1 MNLMKALLKSIGRP
15 IMFTAIGGLVALG
28 AAHSLGWTGKTV
40 IIEDTNQGVSQA
52 NLTADGP
59 LPSAP
64 TDFVAAAERT
74 VEAVVHVKTTAER
87 VQNYY
92 NPFNDLFFGRP
103 STPEKFE
110 VEGSGSG
117 VILTEDGYIV
127 TNNHVIKGAKT
138 IVVTTSN
145 NDEYEAELIGA
156 DPTTDIALLKIEGNA
171 LTKVDVANS
180 DKVRLGQWVLAVG
193 NPFNLTSTV
202 TAGIISAK
210 GRDINIIDE
219 QSAIE
224 SFLQTDAA
232 VNPGNSGG
240 ALVNTAGELV
250 GINTAISS
258 RSGSFEGYSFAVP
271 ANLMLKVVNDLK
283 EYGRVQRAFIG
294 INYNEVT
301 AALSEEL
308 NLEVN
313 KGVYVANVI
322 SEGAADDAGITK
334 GDVIINVN
342 GKSIVSGADLTE
354 ALGQRRPG
362 EKLSVVV
369 NRSGKNK
376 AFEVVL
382 KNKLGTTEMLTK
394 EEELLRNFGAELEE
408 LSSIDRRRLGL
419 RYGIR
424 VSKILGGR
432 FQKAGIPKDF
442 IIVKL
447 NNVYVENVESFDRL
461 VRQFNPGDGVLI
473 QGFEPN
479 GKANYYAFEW

>member
-1 MNLMKALLKSIGRP
+1 MKALLKSIGRP
-15 IMFTAIGGLVALG
+15 IVFTAIGGLVALG
-28 AAHSLGWTGKTV
+28 SAHSLGWTGKTV
-40 IIEDTNQGVSQA
+40 IIEDTHQSASKV
-52 NLTADGP
+52 NLTVDRQ

-156 DPTTDIALLKIEGNA
+156 DPTTDIALLKIEGIE
-171 LTKVDVANS
+171 LTKVSVANS
-180 DKVRLGQWVLAVG
+180 DEVRLGQWVLAVG

-240 ALVNTAGELV
+240 ALVNTLGELV

-271 ANLMLKVVNDLK
+271 ANLMLKVVNDLM

-313 KGVYVANVI
+313 KGVYVANII
-322 SEGAADDAGITK
+322 SGGAADDAGITK

-342 GKSIVSGADLTE
+342 GKSIATGADLTE

-369 NRSGKNK
+369 NRSGKNEV
-376 AFEVVL
+376 FNVVL

-394 EEELLRNFGAELEE
+394 EEELLHNFGAELEE
-408 LSSIDRRRLGL
+408 LSSTDKRRLGL

-447 NNVYVENVESFDRL
+447 NNVYVENVESFERL

>member
-1 MNLMKALLKSIGRP
+1 MKAILNTVSRP
-15 IMFTAIGGLVALG
+15 ILFAALGGLVALG
-28 AAHSLGWTGKTV
+28 GAQSLGWTGKTV
-40 IIEDTNQGVSQA
+40 IIEENNQR
-52 NLTADGP
+52 TAQVNWTSNRP
-59 LPSAP
+59 MPAAP

-103 STPEKFE
+103 STPQKFE

-156 DPTTDIALLKIEGNA
+156 DPTTDIALLKIEGIE
-171 LTKVDVANS
+171 LTKVSVANS
-180 DKVRLGQWVLAVG
+180 DEVRLGQWVLAVG

-240 ALVNTAGELV
+240 ALVNTLGELV

-271 ANLMLKVVNDLK
+271 ANLMLKVVNDLM

-313 KGVYVANVI
+313 KGVYVANII
-322 SEGAADDAGITK
+322 SGGAADDAGITK

-342 GKSIVSGADLTE
+342 GKSIATGADLTE

-369 NRSGKNK
+369 NRSGKNEV
-376 AFEVVL
+376 FNVVL

-408 LSSIDRRRLGL
+408 LSSTDKRRLGL

-447 NNVYVENVESFDRL
+447 NNVYVENVESFERL

>member
-1 MNLMKALLKSIGRP
+1 MKALLKSIGRP
-15 IMFTAIGGLVALG
+15 IMFIAIGGLVALG
-28 AAHSLGWTGKTV
+28 AAHNLGWTGKTV
-40 IIEDTNQGVSQA
+40 IIEDTNQGASQA
-52 NLTADGP
+52 NLTADRP

-156 DPTTDIALLKIEGNA
+156 DPTTDIALLKIEGIE
-171 LTKVDVANS
+171 LTKVSVANS
-180 DKVRLGQWVLAVG
+180 DEVRLGQWVLAVG

-322 SEGAADDAGITK
+322 SRGAADDAGITK

-342 GKSIVSGADLTE
+342 GKSIASGADLTE

-408 LSSIDRRRLGL
+408 LSSTDKRRLGL

-447 NNVYVENVESFDRL
+447 NNVYVENVESFERL
-461 VRQFNPGDGVLI
+461 VRQFNPDDGVLI

>member
-1 MNLMKALLKSIGRP
+1 MKALLKSISRP
-15 IMFTAIGGLVALG
+15 IIFTTIGGLVALG
-28 AAHSLGWTGKTV
+28 AAHSLGWTGKTI
-40 IIEDTNQGVSQA
+40 IIEDTNQGASQVHW
-52 NLTADGP
+52 TADRP

-117 VILTEDGYIV
+117 VILTEDGYVV
-127 TNNHVIKGAKT
+127 TNNHVIKGAKK

-145 NDEYEAELIGA
+145 NDEYEAELIGT

-180 DKVRLGQWVLAVG
+180 DEVRLGQWVLAVG

-224 SFLQTDAA
+224 SFIQTDAA

-240 ALVNTAGELV
+240 ALVNTFGELV

-301 AALSEEL
+301 AGLSEEL

-322 SEGAADDAGITK
+322 SGGAADDAGIAK

-342 GKSIVSGADLTE
+342 GKAIVSGADLTE

-369 NRSGKNK
+369 NRSGKNEV
-376 AFEVVL
+376 FNVVL
-382 KNKLGTTEMLTK
+382 KNKLGTTEMLSK
-394 EEELLRNFGAELEE
+394 EEELLRSFGAELQD
-408 LSSIDRRRLGL
+408 LSSTDKRRLGI
-419 RYGIR
+419 RNGIR
-424 VSKILGGR
+424 ISKIL
-432 FQKAGIPKDF
+432 
-442 IIVKL
+442 V
-447 NNVYVENVESFDRL
+447 VVL
-461 VRQFNPGDGVLI
+461 VVSRMLLVHV
-473 QGFEPN
+473 
-479 GKANYYAFEW
+479 

>member
-1 MNLMKALLKSIGRP
+1 MKALLKSIGRP

-28 AAHSLGWTGKTV
+28 AAHNLGWTGKTV
-40 IIEDTNQGVSQA
+40 IIEDTNQGASQA
-52 NLTADGP
+52 NLTADRP

-180 DKVRLGQWVLAVG
+180 DEVRLGQWVLAVG
-193 NPFNLTSTV
+193 NTFNLTSTV

-322 SEGAADDAGITK
+322 SRGAADDAGITK

-342 GKSIVSGADLTE
+342 GKSIASGADLTE

-408 LSSIDRRRLGL
+408 LSSIDKRRLGL

-447 NNVYVENVESFDRL
+447 NNVYVENVESFERL

>member
-1 MNLMKALLKSIGRP
+1 MKALLKSIGRP

-59 LPSAP
+59 LPSTP

-180 DKVRLGQWVLAVG
+180 DEVRLGQWVLAVG

-408 LSSIDRRRLGL
+408 LSSTDKRRLGL
-419 RYGIR
+419 RYGIK

-447 NNVYVENVESFDRL
+447 NNVYVENVESFERL

>member
-1 MNLMKALLKSIGRP
+1 MKALLKSIGRP
-15 IMFTAIGGLVALG
+15 IVFTAIGGLVALG

-40 IIEDTNQGVSQA
+40 IIEDTHQSASQV
-52 NLTADGP
+52 NLTVDRP

-156 DPTTDIALLKIEGNA
+156 DPTTDIALLKIEGIE
-171 LTKVDVANS
+171 LTKVSVANS
-180 DKVRLGQWVLAVG
+180 DEVRLGQWVLAVG

-240 ALVNTAGELV
+240 ALVNTLGELV

-271 ANLMLKVVNDLK
+271 ANLMLKVVNDLM

-313 KGVYVANVI
+313 KGVYVANII
-322 SEGAADDAGITK
+322 SGGAADDAGITK

-342 GKSIVSGADLTE
+342 GKSIATGADLTE

-369 NRSGKNK
+369 NRSGKN
-376 AFEVVL
+376 EVLNVVL

-408 LSSIDRRRLGL
+408 LSSTDKRRLGL

-447 NNVYVENVESFDRL
+447 NNVYVENVESFERL

>member
-15 IMFTAIGGLVALG
+15 IVFTAIGGLVALG

-40 IIEDTNQGVSQA
+40 IIEDTHQSASQV
-52 NLTADGP
+52 NLTVDRP

-156 DPTTDIALLKIEGNA
+156 DPTTDIALLKIEGIE
-171 LTKVDVANS
+171 LTKVSVANS
-180 DKVRLGQWVLAVG
+180 DEVRLGQWVLAVG

-240 ALVNTAGELV
+240 ALVNTLGELV

-271 ANLMLKVVNDLK
+271 ANLMLKVVNDLM

-313 KGVYVANVI
+313 KGVYVANII
-322 SEGAADDAGITK
+322 SGGAADDAGITK

-342 GKSIVSGADLTE
+342 GKSIATGADLTE

-369 NRSGKNK
+369 NRSGKNEV
-376 AFEVVL
+376 FNVVL

-408 LSSIDRRRLGL
+408 LSSTDKRRIGL

-447 NNVYVENVESFDRL
+447 NNVYVENVESFERL

>member
-1 MNLMKALLKSIGRP
+1 MKALLKSIGRP
-15 IMFTAIGGLVALG
+15 IVFTAIGGLVALG

-40 IIEDTNQGVSQA
+40 IIEDTHQSASQV
-52 NLTADGP
+52 NLTVDRP

-92 NPFNDLFFGRP
+92 NPFNDLFFGRQ

-156 DPTTDIALLKIEGNA
+156 DPTTDIALLKIEGIE
-171 LTKVDVANS
+171 LTKVSVANS
-180 DKVRLGQWVLAVG
+180 DEVRLGQWVLAVG

-240 ALVNTAGELV
+240 ALVNTLGELV

-271 ANLMLKVVNDLK
+271 ANLMLKVVNDLM

-313 KGVYVANVI
+313 KGVYVANII
-322 SEGAADDAGITK
+322 SGGAADDAGITK

-342 GKSIVSGADLTE
+342 GKSIATGADLTE

-369 NRSGKNK
+369 NRSGKNEV
-376 AFEVVL
+376 FNVVL

-408 LSSIDRRRLGL
+408 LSSTDKRRLGL

-447 NNVYVENVESFDRL
+447 NNVYVENVESFERL

>member
-1 MNLMKALLKSIGRP
+1 
-15 IMFTAIGGLVALG
+15 
-28 AAHSLGWTGKTV
+28 
-40 IIEDTNQGVSQA
+40 
-52 NLTADGP
+52 
-59 LPSAP
+59 
-64 TDFVAAAERT
+64 
-74 VEAVVHVKTTAER
+74 
-87 VQNYY
+87 
-92 NPFNDLFFGRP
+92 
-103 STPEKFE
+103 
-110 VEGSGSG
+110 
-117 VILTEDGYIV
+117 
-127 TNNHVIKGAKT
+127 VIKGAKK

-145 NDEYEAELIGA
+145 NDEYEAELIGT

-180 DKVRLGQWVLAVG
+180 DEVRLGQWVLAVG

-322 SEGAADDAGITK
+322 SGGAADDAGIIK

-342 GKSIVSGADLTE
+342 GKSIASGADLTE

-408 LSSIDRRRLGL
+408 LSSTDKRRLGL

-447 NNVYVENVESFDRL
+447 NNVYVENVESFERL

>member
-1 MNLMKALLKSIGRP
+1 MKALLKSIGRP

-28 AAHSLGWTGKTV
+28 AAHNLGWTGKTV
-40 IIEDTNQGVSQA
+40 IIEDTNQGASQA
-52 NLTADGP
+52 NLTADRP

-180 DKVRLGQWVLAVG
+180 DEVRLGQWVLAVG

-408 LSSIDRRRLGL
+408 LSSTDKRRLGL
-419 RYGIR
+419 RYGIK

-447 NNVYVENVESFDRL
+447 NNVYVENVESFERL

>member
-1 MNLMKALLKSIGRP
+1 MKALLKSIGRP

-156 DPTTDIALLKIEGNA
+156 DPTTDIALLKIEGIE
-171 LTKVDVANS
+171 LTKVSVANS
-180 DKVRLGQWVLAVG
+180 DEVRLGQWVLAVG

>member
-1 MNLMKALLKSIGRP
+1 MKALLKSIGRP
-15 IMFTAIGGLVALG
+15 IVFTAIGGLVALG

-40 IIEDTNQGVSQA
+40 IIEDTHQSASQV
-52 NLTADGP
+52 NLTVDRP

-156 DPTTDIALLKIEGNA
+156 DPTTDIALLKIEGIE
-171 LTKVDVANS
+171 LTKVSVANS
-180 DKVRLGQWVLAVG
+180 DEVRLGQWVLAVG

-240 ALVNTAGELV
+240 ALVNTLGELV

-271 ANLMLKVVNDLK
+271 ANLMLKVVNDLM

-313 KGVYVANVI
+313 KGVYVANII
-322 SEGAADDAGITK
+322 SGGAADDAGITK

-342 GKSIVSGADLTE
+342 GRSIATGADLTE

-369 NRSGKNK
+369 NRSGKNEV
-376 AFEVVL
+376 FNVVL

-408 LSSIDRRRLGL
+408 LSSTDKRRLGL

-447 NNVYVENVESFDRL
+447 NNVYVENVESFERL

>member
-1 MNLMKALLKSIGRP
+1 MKALLKSISRP
-15 IMFTAIGGLVALG
+15 IVFTTIGGLVALG
-28 AAHSLGWTGKTV
+28 AAHSLGWTGKTI
-40 IIEDTNQGVSQA
+40 IIEDTNQGASQVHW
-52 NLTADGP
+52 TADRP

-117 VILTEDGYIV
+117 VILTEDGYVV
-127 TNNHVIKGAKT
+127 TNNHVIKGAKK

-145 NDEYEAELIGA
+145 NDEYEAELIGT

-180 DKVRLGQWVLAVG
+180 DEVRLGQWVLAVG

-224 SFLQTDAA
+224 SFIQTDAA

-240 ALVNTAGELV
+240 ALVNTFGELV

-301 AALSEEL
+301 AGLSEEL

-322 SEGAADDAGITK
+322 SGGAADDAGMVK

-342 GKSIVSGADLTE
+342 GKAIATGADLTE

-369 NRSGKNK
+369 NRSGKN
-376 AFEVVL
+376 EILNVVL
-382 KNKLGTTEMLTK
+382 KNKLGTTEMLSK
-394 EEELLRNFGAELEE
+394 EDELLRSYGAELEN
-408 LSSIDRRRLGL
+408 LSGTNKRRLGI
-419 RYGIR
+419 RNGIR

-432 FQKAGIPKDF
+432 FENAGIPEDF

-447 NNVYVENVESFDRL
+447 NNVYVENVESFEAL

-473 QGFEPN
+473 QGFEPS

>member
-1 MNLMKALLKSIGRP
+1 MKALLKSIGRP

-40 IIEDTNQGVSQA
+40 IIEDTNQGASQA
-52 NLTADGP
+52 NLTADRP

-180 DKVRLGQWVLAVG
+180 DEVRLGQWVLAVG

-408 LSSIDRRRLGL
+408 LSSIDKRRLGL

>member
-1 MNLMKALLKSIGRP
+1 
-15 IMFTAIGGLVALG
+15 
-28 AAHSLGWTGKTV
+28 
-40 IIEDTNQGVSQA
+40 
-52 NLTADGP
+52 
-59 LPSAP
+59 
-64 TDFVAAAERT
+64 
-74 VEAVVHVKTTAER
+74 VKTTAER

-103 STPEKFE
+103 STPEKLE

>member
-1 MNLMKALLKSIGRP
+1 MKALLKSIGRP
-15 IMFTAIGGLVALG
+15 IAFTAIGGLVALG

-40 IIEDTNQGVSQA
+40 IIEDTNQSVSQVNWA
-52 NLTADGP
+52 ADRP

-103 STPEKFE
+103 STPQKFE

-145 NDEYEAELIGA
+145 NDEYEAELIGT
-156 DPTTDIALLKIEGNA
+156 DPTTDIALLKIAGNA

-180 DKVRLGQWVLAVG
+180 DEVRLGQWVLAVG

-283 EYGRVQRAFIG
+283 VYGRVQRAFIG

-308 NLEVN
+308 NLEIN

-322 SEGAADDAGITK
+322 PGGAADDAGILK

-342 GKSIVSGADLTE
+342 GKAITTGADLTE
-354 ALGQRRPG
+354 ALGQHRPG
-362 EKLSVVV
+362 EKLAVVV

-376 AFEVVL
+376 PFEVLL

-394 EEELLRNFGAELEE
+394 EEEILRSFGADLED
-408 LSSIDRRRLGL
+408 LSSTDKRRLGL

-424 VSKILGGR
+424 VSEVLGGR
-432 FQKAGIPKDF
+432 FENAGIPKDF

-447 NNVYVENVESFDRL
+447 NNVYVENVESFERL
-461 VRQFNPGDGVLI
+461 VRQFSPGDGVLI

>member
-1 MNLMKALLKSIGRP
+1 MKVTTKTLGLLF
-15 IMFTAIGGLVALG
+15 FTALGGAAMALG
-28 AAHSLGWTGKTV
+28 GAHLMGYSGKTV
-40 IIEDTNQGVSQA
+40 IIQERGTPPTQRTNLSA
-52 NLTADGP
+52 ATAAM
-59 LPSAP
+59 PS
-64 TDFVAAAERT
+64 DFVGTAERT

-103 STPEKFE
+103 SIPQRYE
-110 VEGSGSG
+110 VQGSGSG
-117 VILTEDGYIV
+117 VILSEDGYIV
-127 TNNHVIKGAKT
+127 TNNHVIDGAKDIT
-138 IVVTTSN
+138 ITMAN
-145 NDEYEAELIGA
+145 NDEYKATLVGA
-156 DPTTDIALLKIEGNA
+156 DPTTDIALLKIEARELNY
-171 LTKVDVANS
+171 VEVANS
-180 DKVRLGQWVLAVG
+180 DNVCLGQWVLAVG

-271 ANLMLKVVNDLK
+271 SNLVLKVVKDLK
-283 EYGRVQRAFIG
+283 DFGRVQRAYMG

-301 AALSEEL
+301 PALTAEL
-308 NLEVN
+308 DLNVN
-313 KGVYVANVI
+313 SGVYVAKVI
-322 SEGAADDAGITK
+322 ADGSADDAGLK
-334 GDVIINVN
+334 LGDVIINVA
-342 GKSIVSGADLTE
+342 GKQVRSGADLTE
-354 ALGQRRPG
+354 ALGQHRPG
-362 EKLSVVV
+362 ERLDIVV
-369 NRSGKNK
+369 NRNGQNK
-376 AFEVVL
+376 KFELLL

-394 EEELLRNFGAELEE
+394 EEELLRSFGAELEN
-408 LSSIDRRRLGL
+408 LSANDKRSLGI
-419 RYGIR
+419 RNGIR
-424 VSKILGGR
+424 VSEILGGR
-432 FQKAGIPKDF
+432 FEKAGIPEGF
-442 IIVKL
+442 IIIKL
-447 NNVYVENVESFDRL
+447 NNIYIYEVEKFENL
-461 VRQFNPGDGVLI
+461 ARQFNPGDGVLI